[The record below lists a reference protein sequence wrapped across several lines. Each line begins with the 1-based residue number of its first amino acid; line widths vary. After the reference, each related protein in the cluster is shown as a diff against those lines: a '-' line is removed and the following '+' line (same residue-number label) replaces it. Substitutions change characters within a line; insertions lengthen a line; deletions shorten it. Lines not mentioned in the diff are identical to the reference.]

1 MPLSRHRRWAGR
13 PPIGLVRIDCSVRQR
28 RRCCSTQ
35 RSSWLGLPGLC
46 MTAHVSFFGIAF
58 VRTCGPESMDP
69 TRTWFR
75 PPATAGDHFAL
86 DVPPAESELRF
97 ESVAAYLSLNQ
108 LLWNQG
114 KRGYRCFNGSVP
126 RCGMQ
131 LRHLV

>member
-1 MPLSRHRRWAGR
+1 
-13 PPIGLVRIDCSVRQR
+13 
-28 RRCCSTQ
+28 
-35 RSSWLGLPGLC
+35 
-46 MTAHVSFFGIAF
+46 
-58 VRTCGPESMDP
+58 MDP

-114 KRGYRCFNGSVP
+114 KRGYRCFNGSGTALWHAAEASGLRPAEPTP
-126 RCGMQ
+126 R
-131 LRHLV
+131 